1 MIQKNRVLILDFDS
15 TLISIESLDLL
26 AEICLQ
32 NKINSASIIT
42 NIKNLTSLGMKG
54 KITFQ
59 DSLRKRLRYLQI
71 EDYHFSQ
78 LNKKLRNFISPS
90 IIKNQSWLKKN
101 RDNIY
106 IFSGGFKRVID
117 PIALSLGLKKNQVF
131 GNEFLY
137 DNNDS
142 ITGLDFQNPLS
153 QSKGKF
159 LLAKKL
165 GMKKNIIMIGDGS
178 TDAQIKQLGKSAVFI
193 AYTEHVYRKS
203 VVDIADY
210 NAKTFDDVIDYVSN
224 MK

>member
-1 MIQKNRVLILDFDS
+1 MIQKKWVLILDFDS

-42 NIKNLTSLGMKG
+42 KIKNLTSLGMKG
-54 KITFQ
+54 EITFQ
-59 DSLRKRLRYLQI
+59 DSLRKRLIYLQI
-71 EDYHFSQ
+71 KDYHFTQ

-90 IIKNQSWLKKN
+90 IIKNQIWLKKN

-137 DNNDS
+137 GNNGS
-142 ITGLDFQNPLS
+142 IMGLDFQNSLS
-153 QSKGKF
+153 QSNGKF

-165 GMKKNIIMIGDGS
+165 GMKKNIIMAGDGR
-178 TDAQIKQLGKSAVFI
+178 TDAEIKQLDKGTVFI
-193 AYTEHVYRKS
+193 AYTENVYRKS

>member
-26 AEICLQ
+26 AEICLK

-42 NIKNLTSLGMKG
+42 KIKNLTSLGMKG

-71 EDYHFSQ
+71 EDYHFDQ
-78 LNKKLRNFISPS
+78 LNKKVKNFISPS
-90 IIKNQSWLKKN
+90 IIKNQIWLKKN

-142 ITGLDFQNPLS
+142 IIGLDFQNPLS
-153 QSKGKF
+153 QSNGKF

-165 GMKKNIIMIGDGS
+165 GMKKNIIMTGDGS
-178 TDAQIKQLGKSAVFI
+178 TDAEIKQLHKNAVFI
-193 AYTEHVYRKS
+193 AFTENVYRKS

>member
-54 KITFQ
+54 EITFQ

-71 EDYHFSQ
+71 EDYHFDQ
-78 LNKKLRNFISPS
+78 LNKKLKNFISPS
-90 IIKNQSWLKKN
+90 IIKNQNWLKKN

-131 GNEFLY
+131 GNELSY
-137 DNNDS
+137 DNNS
-142 ITGLDFQNPLS
+142 IMGLDFQNPLS
-153 QSKGKF
+153 QSNGKF

-165 GMKKNIIMIGDGS
+165 GMKKNIIMTGDGS
-178 TDAQIKQLGKSAVFI
+178 TDAEIKQLHKSVVFI
-193 AYTEHVYRKS
+193 AYTENVYRKA

>member
-15 TLISIESLDLL
+15 TLISIECLDLL

-54 KITFQ
+54 EITFQ

-71 EDYHFSQ
+71 ENYHFDQ
-78 LNKKLRNFISPS
+78 LNKKLKNFISPS
-90 IIKNQSWLKKN
+90 IIKNQIWLKKN

-106 IFSGGFKRVID
+106 IFSGGYKRVID

-142 ITGLDFQNPLS
+142 IMGLDFQNPLS

-178 TDAQIKQLGKSAVFI
+178 TDAQIKQLHKSVVFI
-193 AYTEHVYRKS
+193 AYTENVYRKA